1 MYVLSLRQ
9 AGGIINTRVV
19 VAAGKGIVE
28 ANDCGQLM
36 ENGGTMNL
44 GQSWA
49 KSLLIRMNFIKRKVS
64 TSQKVPPADLETIY
78 KGTFSSQS
86 LRCCCSW

>member
-28 ANDCGQLM
+28 ANDCGLIM
-36 ENGGTMNL
+36 ENGGMMNL

-49 KSLLIRMNFIKRKVS
+49 KSLLIRMNFIKRKAS
-64 TSQKVPPADLETIY
+64 TGQKVPL
-78 KGTFSSQS
+78 
-86 LRCCCSW
+86 C